1 MPYEQQAAK
10 DARGFFADPVRSDIR
25 WNAVVSLFRALGAE
39 IGEGREG
46 SRVRFFFNGVVGTYH
61 KPHPSPVVSRPTV
74 RDLRRHLIEA
84 GVRC

>member
-1 MPYEQQAAK
+1 MNSKQRKTLGAI
-10 DARGFFADPVRSDIR
+10 FADPVRSDIR
-25 WNAVVSLFRALGAE
+25 WSAVVSLFRALGAE

-46 SRVRFFFNGVVGTYH
+46 SRVRFLLNGVVGTYH

-74 RDLRRHLIEA
+74 RDLRRHLVEA